1 MKKTIILSLVFL
13 SLFSSLNA
21 IPNGT
26 LESRSRID
34 WVARNFISDVSMDTK
49 KAGLQM
55 PSGKKQASSFIKM
68 KLPQLVQ
75 DPLLFLYADSSRT
88 LSDYVITEDITLIQV
103 QNFISTGYR
112 TPEVFTNDASRLNTT
127 NTLNIDGIGK
137 FLIKH
142 KIAYLPEAPIE
153 TVPSRP
159 YTGIIID
166 ARGKLPVHGEYIKD
180 KTSPCFYPKIWD
192 EKMNTVYERSMV
204 NPDVIINQGLISY
217 DYTENPKNYIGRI
230 GTDPLFIKAVEV
242 FGRNRTDPVISRE
255 DALKILTVPENIKL
269 LQEGKVVILLDKE
282 SLVYDIAIPER
293 NELFYV
299 NLEKVRDHF
308 LISAPEGVELVVD
321 DRIPTYI
328 VNLHFYP
335 DSPKLLPDDEKLI
348 KWVAEDIR
356 KLIIDDG
363 YTILVEGHTAD
374 VGKPVGQ
381 LNLSND
387 RAKAVVEA
395 LIKEGIAR
403 SILSSKGYGGTLPRA
418 DNSTEEGRA
427 QNRRVE
433 ITVQPKAT
441 YVQRDW

>member
-1 MKKTIILSLVFL
+1 M
-13 SLFSSLNA
+13 
-21 IPNGT
+21 
-26 LESRSRID
+26 
-34 WVARNFISDVSMDTK
+34 
-49 KAGLQM
+49 
-55 PSGKKQASSFIKM
+55 
-68 KLPQLVQ
+68 
-75 DPLLFLYADSSRT
+75 
-88 LSDYVITEDITLIQV
+88 
-103 QNFISTGYR
+103 
-112 TPEVFTNDASRLNTT
+112 
-127 NTLNIDGIGK
+127 
-137 FLIKH
+137 
-142 KIAYLPEAPIE
+142 
-153 TVPSRP
+153 
-159 YTGIIID
+159 
-166 ARGKLPVHGEYIKD
+166 
-180 KTSPCFYPKIWD
+180 
-192 EKMNTVYERSMV
+192 
-204 NPDVIINQGLISY
+204 
-217 DYTENPKNYIGRI
+217 
-230 GTDPLFIKAVEV
+230 
-242 FGRNRTDPVISRE
+242 
-255 DALKILTVPENIKL
+255 
-269 LQEGKVVILLDKE
+269 QEGKVVILLDKE

-308 LISAPEGVELVVD
+308 LISAPDGVELVVD

-403 SILSSKGYGGTLPRA
+403 GILSSKGYGGTLPRA

>member
-1 MKKTIILSLVFL
+1 MKKILLLTAVFVT
-13 SLFSSLNA
+13 LFSSAHA

-26 LESRSRID
+26 IESRSRID
-34 WVARNFISDVSMDTK
+34 WISRKFISDISMDVK
-49 KAGLQM
+49 KAGIQL
-55 PSGKKQASSFIKM
+55 PSGKKQAAAFIKM

-75 DPLLFLYADSSRT
+75 DPLLFLYADSSKT
-88 LSDYVITEDITLIQV
+88 LSDYVITEDISLIQV
-103 QNFISTGYR
+103 QNFISGGYR
-112 TPEVFTNDASRLNTT
+112 TPEVFTKDALRLNTT
-127 NTLNIDGIGK
+127 NTLYIDNLGK
-137 FLIKH
+137 YLIKH
-142 KIAYLPEAPIE
+142 RISYLPEEPIE

-166 ARGKLPVHGEYIKD
+166 ARGKLSVHGEYVKD
-180 KTSPCFYPKIWD
+180 ITNPCFYPKIWD

-204 NPDVIINQGLISY
+204 NPDVIMKQGLVSY
-217 DYTENPKNYIGRI
+217 DYTENPKNYISRVGN
-230 GTDPLFIKAVEV
+230 DPLFIKAVEV
-242 FGRNRTDPVISRE
+242 FGRNRTDPIISRE

-282 SLVYDIAIPER
+282 SLVYDIAVPEK

-299 NLEKVRDHF
+299 NLEKAKEHF
-308 LISAPEGVELVVD
+308 LIAAPKGIELDVD
-321 DRIPTYI
+321 DQIPTYI
-328 VNLHFYP
+328 INLHFYP

-356 KLIIDDG
+356 KLIIEDG

-381 LNLSND
+381 LNLSKD
-387 RAKAVVEA
+387 RATAVVEA

>member
-1 MKKTIILSLVFL
+1 MKKTSILFAVLI
-13 SLFSSLNA
+13 LNFTAAFA

-26 LESRSRID
+26 IESTSKID
-34 WVARNFISDVSMDTK
+34 WINRKFTSEISMDVK
-49 KAGLQM
+49 KAKIQM
-55 PSGKKQASSFIKM
+55 PSGKKQAAAFIKM

-75 DPLLFLYADSSRT
+75 DPLLYLYADSSKT
-88 LSDYVITEDITLIQV
+88 LSDYVITEDLTLIQV
-103 QNFISTGYR
+103 QNFISNGYR
-112 TPEVFTNDASRLNTT
+112 TPEIFSSDASKLNTT
-127 NTLNIDGIGK
+127 NSLNIDEIGK

-142 KIAYLPEAPIE
+142 KIAYLPEEPID

-159 YTGIIID
+159 YSGIIID
-166 ARGKLPVHGEYIKD
+166 ARGKLPVHGEYVKD
-180 KTSPCFYPKIWD
+180 KTYPCFYPKIWD

-204 NPDVIINQGLISY
+204 NPDVIAKQGLISY
-217 DYTENPKNYIGRI
+217 DCTDNPANYINRVGN
-230 GTDPLFIKAVEV
+230 DPLYIKAIEV
-242 FGRNRTDPVISRE
+242 FGRNRTDPIISRE
-255 DALKILTVPENIKL
+255 DALKILTVPQNVKL
-269 LQEGKVVILLDKE
+269 IQEGKVVILLDKE
-282 SLVYDIAIPER
+282 SLVYNIAVPEIT
-293 NELFYV
+293 EAFYV
-299 NLEKVRDHF
+299 NLQKAKDHY
-308 LISAPEGVELVVD
+308 LIAAPEGIELVD
-321 DRIPTYI
+321 EQNIPTYI

-348 KWVAEDIR
+348 KWVADDIR

-381 LNLSND
+381 LNLSKD
-387 RAKAVVEA
+387 RAAAVVEA
-395 LIKEGIAR
+395 LIKEGISR